1 MKTSPIWIVSAAI
14 LVVVSGVGFGITK
27 AIGTQKDSP
36 VLTLEDL
43 WRSPKSNGKIA
54 RR

>member
-14 LVVVSGVGFGITK
+14 LVVASGVGFGIAK
-27 AIGTQKDSP
+27 ALRTQKDSP

-43 WRSPKSNGKIA
+43 WRSPK
-54 RR
+54 